1 MVRVWSQKTLFLSEH
16 AAVYFLIGQ
25 NPVCKYKKKQ
35 LRTSLPSTSLTTTS
49 QLRHSVLYINPQPTS
64 RN

>member
-25 NPVCKYKKKQ
+25 NPVCKYKK
-35 LRTSLPSTSLTTTS
+35 
-49 QLRHSVLYINPQPTS
+49 N
-64 RN
+64 N